1 MFIDSHCH
9 LDFNS
14 FDDDRMQVIHRAL
27 DQGVGFLIN
36 PGINVVSSQKAIRL
50 AESYPEVLAAVGVHP
65 NEALTWRETTLEE
78 LARMADNPKVVAIGE
93 IGLDYYRDYSPRE
106 LQVQI
111 FREQLHLAAQLELP
125 VIIHNRQATGDLLAI
140 LAEWRSTLSQSS
152 SNLVDRP
159 GVLHS
164 FSEDKRVARSA
175 VDMGFFLGIG
185 GPVTYRKAEGLRAVV
200 SDLDL
205 TRILLETDSPFLPPQ
220 GHRGE
225 RNEPAN
231 LKIIGER
238 VAEIRK
244 EPLVTIRTQTYLNAR
259 TLFQW

>member
-14 FDDDRMQVIHRAL
+14 FDDDRVQVIHRAL
-27 DQGVGFLIN
+27 DRGVGFLIN

-65 NEALTWRETTLEE
+65 NEALTWGETTLEE
-78 LARMADNPKVVAIGE
+78 LARMADHPRVVAIGE

-106 LQVQI
+106 LQVHI
-111 FREQLHLAAQLELP
+111 FREQLHLAARLELP
-125 VIIHNRQATGDLLAI
+125 VIIHNRQAAGDLLTI
-140 LAEWRSTLSQSS
+140 LAEWCSTLSQSS
-152 SNLVDRP
+152 PNLVDRP

-164 FSEDKRVARSA
+164 FSEDRRMARSA
-175 VDMGFFLGIG
+175 VDMGFYLGIG

-205 TRILLETDSPFLPPQ
+205 TKILLETDSPFLPPQ

-225 RNEPAN
+225 RNEPAY
-231 LKIIGER
+231 LKIIAER

-244 EPLVTIRTQTYLNAR
+244 VPLETIRTQTFLNAR